1 VTTIADRRR
10 LWATGAAAAWLVAAL
25 GYLIMEAVAVAGRP
39 DYSYGRNFI
48 SDLGVPSASPLAWVM
63 NTAFCLQGTFFLLGA
78 ALIAVAFGSRQ
89 AGMFLVFAAM
99 NAVGNITVAAVHSG
113 PIAHADGTI
122 WLHETGALLA
132 IVGGNAAIMAGAF
145 VVGRLD
151 GPRWYRRLS
160 VGIGALGLF
169 SFLMLVLE
177 MKGAPPHAPPPAVW
191 ERASVYSI
199 IAGQM
204 ITAAH
209 LLIRNQWARHT
220 RCARAGASH

>member
-1 VTTIADRRR
+1 MMIADRQR
-10 LWATGAAAAWLVAAL
+10 LCAMSAAVAWLVAAL
-25 GYLIMEAVAVAGRP
+25 GYLILEAVAATGRP
-39 DYSYGRNFI
+39 DYSYARNFI

-89 AGMFLVFAAM
+89 TGVFLVFATM
-99 NAVGNITVAAVHSG
+99 NAVGNIAVAAVHSG
-113 PIAHADGTI
+113 AVAHADGTI

-132 IVGGNAAIMAGAF
+132 IVGGNAAIMAGGF
-145 VVGRLD
+145 VVGRVD
-151 GPRWYRRLS
+151 GPPWYRRLS

-169 SFLMLVLE
+169 SFLVLVLE

-199 IAGQM
+199 IAGQV
-204 ITAAH
+204 ITGAH
-209 LLIRNQWARHT
+209 LLICNRWARHT
-220 RCARAGASH
+220 RPARAGASH